1 MSTTSTRR
9 SRSSTPA
16 PTAIRR
22 ACSRRSGASARKFRY
37 EAEVGN
43 IGINVGVAAPMAF
56 FPFSGARESFF
67 GDLHGQG
74 RDAIEFFTQEKVVV
88 ERWPKEWTRRF

>member
-1 MSTTSTRR
+1 MDEAIQILSQSSYGNAASIFTSDGN
-9 SRSSTPA
+9 A
-16 PTAIRR
+16 
-22 ACSRRSGASARKFRY
+22 ARKFRY

-88 ERWPKEWTRRF
+88 ERWPKDWSRKF

>member
-1 MSTTSTRR
+1 VEEAIKLVNTGSYGNQACLFTTSGANARR
-9 SRSSTPA
+9 
-16 PTAIRR
+16 
-22 ACSRRSGASARKFRY
+22 FRH

-43 IGINVGVAAPMAF
+43 IGINIAVAAPMAF
-56 FPFSGARESFF
+56 FPFSGARDSFF

-88 ERWPKEWTRRF
+88 ERWPASWTRKF